1 MNRKEYKRLYEQKRR
16 ADKVYYEKILLKK
29 RTLYKTNKL
38 NMPIEKK
45 EALAKKNALYKK
57 QYHAKKRDEK
67 LKLKELQ

>member
-1 MNRKEYKRLYEQKRR
+1 
-16 ADKVYYEKILLKK
+16 
-29 RTLYKTNKL
+29 
-38 NMPIEKK
+38 MPIEKK